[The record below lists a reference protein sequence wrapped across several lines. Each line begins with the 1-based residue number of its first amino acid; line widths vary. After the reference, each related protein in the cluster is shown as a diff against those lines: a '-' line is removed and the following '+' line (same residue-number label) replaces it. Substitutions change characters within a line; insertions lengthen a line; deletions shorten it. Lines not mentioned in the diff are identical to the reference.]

1 VIIWLNGTFGAGKTS
16 TAAELLPLVSGA
28 RLFDPETVGFMLRPN
43 LGDHPVPDFQDW
55 PPWRRLVVATATEL
69 IAYTGEHLIA
79 PQTILSQAYCT
90 EIFAGLRADGL
101 EVFHVVLD
109 ASEDVLRRRIEGSDE
124 AREWR
129 FDHLAGY
136 RLALPWLRRDADL
149 LLDTA
154 TLSPAQA
161 AQEIAAALASPSI
174 TPAG

>member
-16 TAAELLPLVSGA
+16 TAAALLPLIGGA

-55 PPWRRLVVATATEL
+55 PPWRRLVAATATEL
-69 IAYTGEHLIA
+69 TAYTGEHLIA
-79 PQTILSQAYCT
+79 PQTILNQDYCA
-90 EIFAGLRADGL
+90 EIFTGLRAGGL

-124 AREWR
+124 ARQWR
-129 FDHLAGY
+129 LAHLAGY

-154 TLSPAQA
+154 ALSPAQA
-161 AQEIAAALASPSI
+161 AAEIAAAVAHLSP
-174 TPAG
+174 TPAA